1 MRMFWTFLK
10 RNREIP
16 LMKAFLVGLLVILG
30 VSLLAGL
37 GVLLFPFLL
46 VLGFAIRILVLVLI
60 CLFSIWLVGKLVLI
74 LIDALKRKEQKS
86 V

>member
-1 MRMFWTFLK
+1 
-10 RNREIP
+10 
-16 LMKAFLVGLLVILG
+16 MKAFLVGLLVILG